1 MKSKKRVLIVDDNND
16 IRNVISEY
24 LLIEGFEI
32 GIAENGVNAL
42 KLFIDKDFDLVLTD
56 FQMPYMDGLI
66 LACEIKKVNPKT
78 LIIIMSG
85 NIHTDLQT
93 KYVADYIIAKPFGL
107 DEMHNLIN
115 YAFGSEAQKQPQFN

>member
-1 MKSKKRVLIVDDNND
+1 MKSKKRILIVDDNND
-16 IRNVISEY
+16 IRNAISEY

-56 FQMPYMDGLI
+56 FQMPYMDGLK

-85 NIHTDLQT
+85 NIHTNLQT
-93 KYVADYIIAKPFGL
+93 KYVADYIIAKPFGF
-107 DEMHNLIN
+107 DKIHNLIN